1 MAKSPKT
8 TKKKLPK
15 TVLELSD
22 LEQSRFAVL
31 NSLASGSSQ
40 RPYDHT
46 IR

>member
-1 MAKSPKT
+1 MKT
-8 TKKKLPK
+8 SAQHQPLTDA
-15 TVLELSD
+15 D
-22 LEQSRFAVL
+22 LDRLADLVQSRFAVL